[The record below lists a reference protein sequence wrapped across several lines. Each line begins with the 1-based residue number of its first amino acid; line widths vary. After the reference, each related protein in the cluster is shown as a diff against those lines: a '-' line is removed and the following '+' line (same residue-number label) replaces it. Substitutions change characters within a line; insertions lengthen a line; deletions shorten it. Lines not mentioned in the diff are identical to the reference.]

1 MDPSSEKNK
10 SEQHRNPLV
19 PIGMIVMGIL
29 FLPMLFYSTGPEG
42 PVKEGDVVFATGK
55 YRVSLIPG
63 NQTAVGEPQPVCI
76 LEPREQLVIMTKLAN
91 RAEGTLLARILGK
104 TTSEDPFC
112 PPNAQVILMP
122 HQVTLKVDTWGG
134 IRDTF
139 AHFFSTP

>member
-1 MDPSSEKNK
+1 MDSPSKQNSPEH
-10 SEQHRNPLV
+10 HRNPLV
-19 PIGMIVMGIL
+19 PMGMIVMGIL
-29 FLPMLFYSTGPEG
+29 ILPMLFYSTGPEG

-55 YRVSLIPG
+55 HHVSLFQR
-63 NQTAVGEPQPVCI
+63 NQNVGEEHQPLCI
-76 LEPREQLVIMTKLAN
+76 LEPREQVVIMKKLAD

-112 PPNAQVILMP
+112 PPNAQIILKP

-139 AHFFSTP
+139 AHLFSTP

>member
-1 MDPSSEKNK
+1 MDSPSEKNR
-10 SEQHRNPLV
+10 SEQSRNPLV

-29 FLPMLFYSTGPEG
+29 ILPMLFYSTGPEG

-63 NQTAVGEPQPVCI
+63 NQNAVVEHQPFCI
-76 LEPREQLVIMTKLAN
+76 LEPREQLVIMKKLAD
-91 RAEGTLLARILGK
+91 RSEGTLLARILGK

-112 PPNAQVILMP
+112 PPNAQVLLKP
-122 HQVTLKVDTWGG
+122 HHVTLKVDTWGG

-139 AHFFSTP
+139 AHLFSTK